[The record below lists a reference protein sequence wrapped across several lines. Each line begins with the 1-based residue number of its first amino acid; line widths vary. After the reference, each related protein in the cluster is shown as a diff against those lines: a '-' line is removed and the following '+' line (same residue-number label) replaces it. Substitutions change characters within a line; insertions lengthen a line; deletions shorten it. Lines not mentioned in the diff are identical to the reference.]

1 MSKKL
6 LIPLLLVVLLS
17 LPPIVRLPYFLHILI
32 LSAMYVAYAL
42 SYDISAGHL
51 GSVSLAHPAFFGTG
65 AYVTGILAPMIGTP
79 FWVNFLLAAAL
90 ALILAFIMAQPAF
103 RLADISFAIVTL
115 GLGVSLQ
122 LVAQNWIELTRG
134 PMCINNIPGVSLF
147 SSGSSASLGSLQ
159 GYYYLFLLANA
170 FVIVIYRLV
179 TTGRI
184 GRTFTAIRNDEIL
197 AATQGINVL
206 RYKQLAF
213 LTGAALAGAVGS
225 LWAHYMT
232 VVCPDY
238 LGLSYTLNLLI
249 IVFIGGVTNY
259 WGIIVAAVLLTIIP
273 EVLRVAPSIRLILY
287 GILLFVAIV
296 TMPEG
301 LGGLVNSI
309 QRKFGKPAP
318 EHQPTAVNN
327 PTASDSKDAVTHS
340 SQEK

>member
-1 MSKKL
+1 MGKKL
-6 LIPLLLVVLLS
+6 LLPLLVIILLGMP
-17 LPPIVRLPYFLHILI
+17 LIVRLPYFLHILI

-65 AYVTGILAPMIGTP
+65 AYVTGILAPMFGTP
-79 FWVNFLLAAAL
+79 FWANFLLAAAL
-90 ALILAFIMAQPAF
+90 VMILAFIMAQPAF

-115 GLGVSLQ
+115 GLAVSLQ
-122 LVAQNWIELTRG
+122 LVAQNWVELTRG
-134 PMCINNIPGVSLF
+134 PMCINNIPAVSLF
-147 SSGSSASLGSLQ
+147 SKGSSVLLSSLQ
-159 GYYYLFLLANA
+159 GYYYLFLLVNIV
-170 FVIVIYRLV
+170 VIVIYRLV

-197 AATQGINVL
+197 SATQGINVL

-213 LTGAALAGAVGS
+213 LIGAALAGGVGS
-225 LWAHYMT
+225 IWAHYMT

-259 WGIIVAAVLLTIIP
+259 RGIIVTAVVLTIVP

-287 GILLFVAIV
+287 GILLFLAIV
-296 TMPEG
+296 LMPEG
-301 LGGLVNSI
+301 LAGLVDSVRRRL
-309 QRKFGKPAP
+309 RKSTSELQSAAA
-318 EHQPTAVNN
+318 ENQS
-327 PTASDSKDAVTHS
+327 ASDSNDATPFS
-340 SQEK
+340 E